1 MLECRASEGRHRPLV
16 SGERGGVTL
25 VAASVGVCRRL
36 SATMGGTGPRRVDV
50 LLGSCGSAPVTCAH
64 PLV

>member
-1 MLECRASEGRHRPLV
+1 
-16 SGERGGVTL
+16 VTL

-50 LLGSCGSAPVTCAH
+50 LLGSCGSAPVTCAR